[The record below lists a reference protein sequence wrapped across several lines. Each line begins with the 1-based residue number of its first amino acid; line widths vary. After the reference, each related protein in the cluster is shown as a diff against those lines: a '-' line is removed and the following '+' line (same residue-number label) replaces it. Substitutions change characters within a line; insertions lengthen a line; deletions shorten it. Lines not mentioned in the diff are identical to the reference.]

1 MICFKGCKAEIDR
14 LTNECKDTEIHLK
27 MAGNV
32 IQERDDIIINLTC
45 KYKEE
50 KLALLLQ
57 IDELQKKV
65 DALELEKAK
74 LITSTE
80 VTTVHILPFKES
92 NPSIVDESDWFTT
105 SSATDKTDSD
115 WNNDRQVTHSEV
127 IEVPTKRPYK
137 KHQAHLRKEKNR
149 L

>member
-14 LTNECKDTEIHLK
+14 LTNECKDAVIHLK
-27 MAGNV
+27 MASNV

-45 KYKEE
+45 KYKDE
-50 KLALLLQ
+50 KLSLLQ
-57 IDELQKKV
+57 QLDELQQKV

-74 LITSTE
+74 LM
-80 VTTVHILPFKES
+80 TV
-92 NPSIVDESDWFTT
+92 VDVHALERKAYGLEDDKSDWITI
-105 SSATDKTDSD
+105 SSCDHKADDSD

-127 IEVPTKRPYK
+127 GEVPTKRPYK